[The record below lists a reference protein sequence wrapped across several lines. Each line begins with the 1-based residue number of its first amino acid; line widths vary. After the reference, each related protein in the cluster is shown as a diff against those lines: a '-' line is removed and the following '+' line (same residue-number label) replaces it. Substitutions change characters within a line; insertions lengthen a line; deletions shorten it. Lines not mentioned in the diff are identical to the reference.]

1 LKKILVALAVMAGA
15 AVIAFIALALSTFP
29 RSSGTVK
36 VAGIAAPVT
45 IETDAH
51 GVPTIRAASEPDA
64 LFGLGYVHARDR
76 LWQVEYQRRIGAGR
90 LAEILGPRLV
100 ETDRFLRT
108 IGFRRAAESA
118 WRALPAQQRRLL
130 EAYTGGLNAYLASS
144 WARPIEFRI
153 LRCPA
158 SPFEPVDVLT
168 WAKLMAWDLAGNA
181 RNEIRRARFIR
192 AVGPDRAAELLPP
205 VPETPTILHD
215 GEWTSKNPPL
225 PAGEGRGE
233 GAPSATA
240 LSVPLLARL
249 DDLFARMG
257 AREDD
262 PGLGSNSWVLASS
275 RTSTGKPILAN
286 DPHLALR
293 TPSVWYLARL
303 IAPGYFVVG
312 ATLPGV
318 AGVVIG
324 ANDRIAWALTS
335 LEPDVQDLYVEEL
348 DPADPSRY
356 LWRGSSRAFEI
367 RRETIR
373 VRGGPDVV
381 FDVRRSV
388 HGPIVTDVFD
398 GAASLGS
405 AVSLRWTALDDTDST
420 ARAIEGINR
429 ASSWT
434 EFLEALRFFHAPAQN
449 FLYADADGH
458 IGYTA
463 SGTIPIRPH
472 ADGLLPVSGAG
483 DDDWSGYVPFDEL
496 PRVLDPVRGF
506 LVTSNNRVTSAA
518 DPHALAVDWPEPY
531 RARRITERIEAK
543 RKLSMAD
550 VRSIQLDRV
559 SLQATE
565 LLSQLLSTA
574 PADAASRDA
583 LAKLSSWNREFAPD
597 SSAAA
602 IYAAWYAG
610 LARMPEDE
618 LGDTPPGTVRSRFL
632 IEALSSESSW
642 CDDVRTPARETCS
655 DFRTQTLQEG
665 VSLLRRRLGP
675 DPREW
680 RWARLH
686 RARFP
691 HGIFDA
697 VAGLR
702 RLFSLETGQGGDAS
716 TVNVGAYRLDG
727 SFRMTDGP
735 SYRQIVD
742 FSNLSGSLFVH
753 TTGQSGNV
761 FDRRYRDLLP
771 LWRKGRYFRIGEL
784 SGDVLRLVPEQPAG
798 GKESRRPPGAR

>member
-1 LKKILVALAVMAGA
+1 MPPIPIRNTEHGSRNTEIPTALLKPLDELFALAG
-15 AVIAFIALALSTFP
+15 
-29 RSSGTVK
+29 
-36 VAGIAAPVT
+36 
-45 IETDAH
+45 
-51 GVPTIRAASEPDA
+51 
-64 LFGLGYVHARDR
+64 ARD
-76 LWQVEYQRRIGAGR
+76 
-90 LAEILGPRLV
+90 P
-100 ETDRFLRT
+100 
-108 IGFRRAAESA
+108 
-118 WRALPAQQRRLL
+118 
-130 EAYTGGLNAYLASS
+130 
-144 WARPIEFRI
+144 
-153 LRCPA
+153 
-158 SPFEPVDVLT
+158 
-168 WAKLMAWDLAGNA
+168 
-181 RNEIRRARFIR
+181 
-192 AVGPDRAAELLPP
+192 
-205 VPETPTILHD
+205 
-215 GEWTSKNPPL
+215 
-225 PAGEGRGE
+225 
-233 GAPSATA
+233 
-240 LSVPLLARL
+240 
-249 DDLFARMG
+249 
-257 AREDD
+257 DD
-262 PGLGSNSWVLASS
+262 PGLGSNSWVLAGS
-275 RTSTGKPILAN
+275 RTTTGKPILAN

-303 IAPGYFVVG
+303 IAPGYSVVG

-335 LEPDVQDLYVEEL
+335 LEPDVQDLFVEEP
-348 DPADPSRY
+348 DPADRSRY

-367 RRETIR
+367 RRERIR

-388 HGPIVTDVFD
+388 HGPIVTDVLD

-405 AVSLRWTALDDTDST
+405 AVALRWTALDDTDST

-434 EFLEALRFFHAPAQN
+434 EFLEAVRFFHAPAQN

-483 DDDWSGYVPFDEL
+483 DDDWSGYVPFGEL
-496 PRVLDPVRGF
+496 PRVLDPARGF
-506 LVTSNNRVTSAA
+506 LVTANNRVTSTAY
-518 DPHALAVDWPEPY
+518 PHALARDWPEPY
-531 RARRITERIEAK
+531 RARRISERIEAHQ
-543 RKLSMAD
+543 KLSVAD

-565 LLSQLLSTA
+565 LLPLLLSTV

-583 LAKLSSWNREFAPD
+583 LATLSSWNREFAPD
-597 SSAAA
+597 SAAAA
-602 IYAAWYAG
+602 IYAAWYNG
-610 LARMPEDE
+610 LAKMPEDE
-618 LGDTPPGTVRSRFL
+618 LGDTPLGTVRSRFL
-632 IEALSSESSW
+632 IEALRSESSW
-642 CDDVRTPARETCS
+642 CDDVRTPVRETCA
-655 DFRTQTLQEG
+655 DFRAGTLREG
-665 VSLLRRRLGP
+665 VSNLRRRLGP

-686 RARFP
+686 RARLP

-702 RLFSLETGQGGDAS
+702 RLFSLETSQGGDAS

-742 FSNLSGSLFVH
+742 FSDPAGSLFVH

-761 FDRRYRDLLP
+761 FDARYRNLLS
-771 LWRKGRYFRIGEL
+771 LWREGRYFAIGPPAK
-784 SGDVLRLVPEQPAG
+784 VLRLTPTMIRDPAR
-798 GKESRRPPGAR
+798 KAGAAR